1 MSTSEHDALRLPLA
15 FKPVYMETVWGG
27 QRLAAQRSDVPAGNI
42 GESWDL
48 ADHPRGMSVV
58 SDGAF
63 AGKTLQELMQNYG
76 AAIAGP
82 AFADKPFPLLI
93 KVIDAQDNLSVQVHP
108 DNALAQEM
116 GLGDAGK
123 TECWLMIG
131 DGGTLYQGTVP
142 GVDKAAFEAAMEA
155 KEVAKTLNRYDT
167 KDGDFFFLP
176 ARTVHALGTGCLLL
190 EVQQNC
196 DITFRVDDWGRV
208 GLDGK
213 PRQLHIAES
222 LQTIDFSAD
231 DNGPVQANPQDH
243 PQGGSVRQLVQCEYF
258 SVEERRCLHTGG
270 GGNGQCCVI
279 TNIEGRGRI
288 ATGAGSITVEPLQT
302 VLISACAGPWT
313 ITAEDESPQRFTV
326 SVPHPPAS

>member
-1 MSTSEHDALRLPLA
+1 MSPNEHDALRLPLA
-15 FKPVYMETVWGG
+15 FKPVYIEIVWGG
-27 QRLAAQRSDVPAGNI
+27 QRLAQQRTDVPAGNI

-48 ADHPRGMSVV
+48 ADHQRGMSVV
-58 SDGAF
+58 RDGEL
-63 AGKTLQELMQNYG
+63 AGTPLEDLMQQYG

-82 AFADKPFPLLI
+82 AFAGKPFPLLI

-108 DNALAQEM
+108 DDELAQKM
-116 GLGDAGK
+116 GLGAAGK

-142 GVDKAAFEAAMEA
+142 GIDRQAFEAAMDT
-155 KEVAKTLNRYDT
+155 KTVDQTLNKFAT
-167 KDGDFFFLP
+167 SDGDFFFLP
-176 ARTVHALGTGCLLL
+176 ARTIHALGTGCLLL

-222 LQTIDFSAD
+222 LETIDFTAS
-231 DNGPVQANPQDH
+231 NHGPVQAEPQDH
-243 PQGGSVRQLVQCEYF
+243 PQGGSVRHLVQCDYF
-258 SVEERRCLHTGG
+258 SVEERRSLHTGG

-279 TNIEGRGRI
+279 TNIEGQGHI
-288 ATGAGSITVEPLQT
+288 ATAAGSIPVEPLQT
-302 VLISACAGPWT
+302 VLVSACAGPWT
-313 ITAEDESPQRFTV
+313 MTAEGDSPQRFTV
-326 SVPHPPAS
+326 AIPHPPES